1 MKKIYVTLTLLT
13 ILCLVS
19 LALADEASYYYGAE
33 DWLIRAYTDGS
44 NVYLE
49 VRDTSNN
56 LVNASSIVG
65 MTGNP
70 QLIAND
76 STTENASL
84 SFDPST
90 ATAYIFYTTSGG
102 LQLATINDIRSGGGG
117 GPQISVSPTSVNFG
131 SVSVG
136 SSSDS
141 TVTVSNIGTANLIL
155 GTISVTGTYFSR
167 QGGTCADGQTLAPQA
182 SCTIIVRFSPG
193 ASGTFNGNLA
203 IPSND
208 VNVNVPLSGTGVS
221 QGGNADLI
229 IQSIQLSNCCDNN
242 KPFTVNITIKNQ
254 GTGSAG
260 SFKVKGYISPD
271 TKIDLPPAGPPQGDT
286 LLFTWSLSG
295 LSAGATASNQIT
307 AQFSG
312 YPIHQYYYLIFKVD
326 ADGEVAETDETN
338 NIRVIQF
345 ALTRSL

>member
-70 QLIAND
+70 QLIANN
-76 STTENASL
+76 STTENVSL

-90 ATAYIFYTTSGG
+90 ATAYIFYTTGGG
-102 LQLATINDIRSGGGG
+102 LQLATINDVRSGG
-117 GPQISVSPTSVNFG
+117 PHISVNPTSVNFG
-131 SVSVG
+131 SVTVG
-136 SSSDS
+136 ASSDQ
-141 TVTVSNIGTANLIL
+141 TVTVSNTGTDNLVL
-155 GTISVTGTYFSR
+155 GSISVTGTYFSR
-167 QGGTCADGQTLAPQA
+167 QGGTCAANGQTLTPGA

-208 VNVNVPLSGTGVS
+208 VNVNVPLSGTGVT

-229 IQSIQLSNCCDNN
+229 ISSLQFLNCCDNN
-242 KPFTVNITIKNQ
+242 KPFTVNITVKNQ
-254 GTGSAG
+254 GTGDAG
-260 SFKVKGYISPD
+260 PFTVKGYISSD
-271 TKIDLPPAGPPQGDT
+271 TVIGAGDQ
-286 LLFTWSLSG
+286 LVFTWNVGG
-295 LSAGATASNQIT
+295 LSAGSSISTSGT
-307 AQFSG
+307 GQFSG
-312 YPIHQYYYLIFKVD
+312 YPIHEWYWLIFIVD
-326 ADGEVAETDETN
+326 AN
-338 NIRVIQF
+338 NQVPESNENNNTRMVQF
-345 ALTRSL
+345 LLTR